1 VIVVDASALVELLLQ
16 TPVGTRV
23 EKRLERNDDEVH
35 APHLVDIEIA
45 HALRRL
51 VRMGEVSTPRA
62 EEAIADLL
70 DFDVYRYP
78 HVDLLDRAWT
88 IRANVTVYDAM
99 YIALAEALGAPL
111 LTCDARLSAA
121 PGHSA
126 RIELIQ

>member
-1 VIVVDASALVELLLQ
+1 MIVVDASALVELLLQ